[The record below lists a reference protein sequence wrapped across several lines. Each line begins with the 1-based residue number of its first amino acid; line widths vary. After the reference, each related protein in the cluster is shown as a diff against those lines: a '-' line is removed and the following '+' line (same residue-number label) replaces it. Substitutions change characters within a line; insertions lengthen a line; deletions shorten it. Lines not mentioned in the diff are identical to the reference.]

1 MNSIED
7 IKRKSIQKKTNKEL
21 STITIITVIDAQ
33 FLDVQVGLVQFLS
46 TVVTTVVK

>member
-33 FLDVQVGLVQFLS
+33 FTKFS
-46 TVVTTVVK
+46 TFFDF